1 MYRDRR
7 FAPITLSLAI
17 AVVLVASGGP
27 MAGFAHAGDDT
38 IVRLELTLQPS
49 GKQVIRV
56 DPPHAK
62 IWRDTPDKP
71 KEVNWLKIQQAIY
84 DELFW
89 ELRYDPAKGD
99 GSENYFGDVDIE
111 CGKREIKVQPD
122 KKPDVPHAQWP
133 YSVTVY
139 ACVEGFKGQKL
150 GAVENMRI
158 VWKD

>member
-1 MYRDRR
+1 MCRDRR
-7 FAPITLSLAI
+7 FAPITLALAI

-38 IVRLELTLQPS
+38 IVRLKLTLQPS

-56 DPPHAK
+56 DPPNAK

-89 ELRYDPAKGD
+89 ELRYDPAEGD
-99 GSENYFGDVDIE
+99 GSANYFGDVDIE

-150 GAVENMRI
+150 GAVDNMRI

>member
-1 MYRDRR
+1 MFRDRR
-7 FAPITLSLAI
+7 FAPITLALTI

-27 MAGFAHAGDDT
+27 MAGFAHSGDET
-38 IVRLELTLQPS
+38 NVRLNLMLQPS

-71 KEVNWLKIQQAIY
+71 KDIYWMIIQNAIY
-84 DELFW
+84 YELFW
-89 ELRYDPAKGD
+89 ELRYDPTEGD
-99 GSENYFGDVDIE
+99 GSADYFGDIDIE
-111 CGKREIKVQPD
+111 CGKTEITDQLD
-122 KKPDVPHAQWP
+122 KKPDSPFAHWP

-139 ACVEGFKGQKL
+139 ACVDGFKAQKL
-150 GAVENMRI
+150 GSVGKLQI